1 METIAIDTESRSTT
15 STHNMSTKTN
25 NTYTYI
31 IAGGGLAG
39 STLASLLSTTHPS
52 AKILVIEAGPDVS
65 KHPLTSSPLTC
76 FGAHN
81 SPLDWAYTTV
91 PQAHLNNRECYN
103 AAAKALGGASA
114 INYGTWTRGD
124 AADYD
129 RWAEVVGDEGW
140 SMRGFCR
147 IFERLRRVLMRGGM
161 TAGMR
166 MGSTGRFTM
175 DVSPGVMRRGSIR
188 FASH

>member
-1 METIAIDTESRSTT
+1 VGARRLTEVEALLYRESEEINRRPVQHESMETIAIDTESRSTT
-15 STHNMSTKTN
+15 STHNMSTKPI

-65 KHPLTSSPLTC
+65 KHPLTSSPLAC

-91 PQAHLNNRECYN
+91 PKPTSTTGSATTQRPRRS
-103 AAAKALGGASA
+103 AA
-114 INYGTWTRGD
+114 RQ
-124 AADYD
+124 
-129 RWAEVVGDEGW
+129 
-140 SMRGFCR
+140 
-147 IFERLRRVLMRGGM
+147 
-161 TAGMR
+161 
-166 MGSTGRFTM
+166 
-175 DVSPGVMRRGSIR
+175 
-188 FASH
+188 